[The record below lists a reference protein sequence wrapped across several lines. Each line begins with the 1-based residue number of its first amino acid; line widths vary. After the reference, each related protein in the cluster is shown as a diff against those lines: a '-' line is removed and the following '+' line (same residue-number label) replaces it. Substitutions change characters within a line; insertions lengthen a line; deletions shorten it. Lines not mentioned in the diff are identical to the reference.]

1 MKNHFAAKHAQIWGA
16 HASRVLASA
25 SRDRELLLPQAT
37 AITQCFEKPL
47 FRRDAE
53 TNTRDACAPQNTSRI

>member
-1 MKNHFAAKHAQIWGA
+1 MKVVGHPDWVA

-25 SRDRELLLPQAT
+25 SSRPRTFPSISNLHGGRRSNRS
-37 AITQCFEKPL
+37 L

-53 TNTRDACAPQNTSRI
+53 TNTPEEFATRNFRCLV

>member
-1 MKNHFAAKHAQIWGA
+1 MSAHHVRVA

-25 SRDRELLLPQAT
+25 SRDRELSLRQTKT
-37 AITQCFEKPL
+37 AVQHFDKRF

-53 TNTRDACAPQNTSRI
+53 TNTRDACATRITPHT